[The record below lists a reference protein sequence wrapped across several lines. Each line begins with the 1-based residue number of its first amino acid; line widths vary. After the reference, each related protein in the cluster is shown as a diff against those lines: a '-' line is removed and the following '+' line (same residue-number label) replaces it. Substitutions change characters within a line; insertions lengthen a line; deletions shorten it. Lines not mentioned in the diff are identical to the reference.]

1 MGGTIEFIDP
11 SYEKMNT
18 ELMKLDSTI
27 DNYLK
32 NLVKPHFSYDIE
44 IICEKDS
51 REITKEDLDKL
62 WLAVKSSKQ
71 ENILITHGTFTMK
84 DTAKFLEN
92 SIAKENINK
101 KIIITGAMIPIVGFS
116 ISDASF
122 NLGYSLASFNSVDK
136 GVYICMNG
144 GLFKADEVEKNK
156 ELFRFE

>member
-1 MGGTIEFIDP
+1 
-11 SYEKMNT
+11 MNT

-32 NLVKPHFSYDIE
+32 NLVKPHFSYNIE
-44 IICEKDS
+44 IVCEKDS

-71 ENILITHGTFTMK
+71 ENILITHGTFTIK

-92 SIAKENINK
+92 LITKENINK

-122 NLGYSLASFNSVDK
+122 NLGYSLASFNSINS
-136 GVYICMNG
+136 GVYI
-144 GLFKADEVEKNK
+144 
-156 ELFRFE
+156 